1 LPGRNSPLPKA
12 IERVSTIEG
21 TPALLIDKKAIKQ
34 KYQEFCRQFGRQVDK
49 TLRDSSSGAK
59 IYYALKANP
68 HPGIVELLQELGCS
82 FEISSQGELE
92 LLLQLG
98 VSPEKIISSNP
109 VKDQAFIRSA
119 YASGINSFAFDSYT
133 EVEKLA
139 RFAPGS
145 KVYVRL
151 AVSNEGSEWPLSR
164 KFGVEIEEAVELLGQ
179 AKKKGL
185 EPYGIAFHVGSQ
197 CTKAT
202 TWAKAIEKSQAVWES
217 AADRGIG
224 LRLLNIG
231 GGFPIKYTKP
241 VPSIREIAQVIRD
254 SLAKAFTK
262 DIELILAPG
271 RALVGEAGTLVA
283 SVIAKAAR
291 ATEKWLYLDVGVFNG
306 LMESVGGIKYPMTAR
321 KGSQASQWVLAGPSC
336 DSFDVIS
343 TEAELPDLEVG
354 DRVYIMSA
362 GAYTTAYASQFDGFP
377 IPKVHFIE

>member
-1 LPGRNSPLPKA
+1 MPGRNSPLPKA
-12 IERVSTIEG
+12 VERVSTVEG
-21 TPALLIDKKAIKQ
+21 TPALFMDKKVIKE
-34 KYQEFCRQFGRQVDK
+34 KYQEFCSQFDK
-49 TLRDSSSGAK
+49 AK

-98 VSPEKIISSNP
+98 VSPQKIISSNP
-109 VKDQAFIRSA
+109 VKDQVFIRSA
-119 YASGINSFAFDSYT
+119 YASGINLFAFDSCA
-133 EVEKLA
+133 ELEKLA

-151 AVSNEGSEWPLSR
+151 SVSNEGSEWPLSR
-164 KFGVEIEEAVELLGQ
+164 KFGVETEEAVELLLQ

-197 CTKAT
+197 CTAPT
-202 TWAKAIEKSQAVWES
+202 TWAKAIEKSKAVWEL
-217 AADRGIG
+217 AAEKGVG
-224 LRLLNIG
+224 LHLLNIG
-231 GGFPIKYTKP
+231 GGFPIKYIKP
-241 VPSIREIAQVIRD
+241 VPSIAEIARVVRD
-254 SLAKAFTK
+254 SLAKAFPK
-262 DIELILAPG
+262 DIELVIAPG

-283 SVIAKAAR
+283 AVIAKATR

-306 LMESVGGIKYPMTAR
+306 LMESVGGIKYPMAAR
-321 KGSQASQWVLAGPSC
+321 KGSQTSNWVLAGPSC

-343 TEAELPDLEVG
+343 TEAELPELEVG

-377 IPKVHFIE
+377 IPKTHFIE